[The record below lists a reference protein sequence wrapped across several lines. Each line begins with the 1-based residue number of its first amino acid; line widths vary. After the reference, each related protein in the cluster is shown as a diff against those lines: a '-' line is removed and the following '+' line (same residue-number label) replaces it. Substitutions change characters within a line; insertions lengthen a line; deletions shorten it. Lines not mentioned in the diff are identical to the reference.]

1 MARRFAVLFLLFAA
15 PVFAQENKLNP
26 NDNFKAL
33 NGLHAGQKVEVVE
46 TSLKK
51 HTGTF
56 MMVSEE
62 AIQLREATTDVA
74 VRREN
79 VLRVTLLEKSHR
91 LRNILIFGGAGCGV
105 GAGIGAAAASSDGIV
120 SGKPIAAAFGGV
132 IGLLGGFG
140 VGAAWPAHPTVY
152 RANSH

>member
-15 PVFAQENKLNP
+15 PVLAQENKLNP

-33 NGLHAGQKVEVVE
+33 NSLHAGQKVEVVE

-105 GAGIGAAAASSDGIV
+105 GAGIGAATVSSAYH
-120 SGKPIAAAFGGV
+120 GKQIAAAFGGV
-132 IGLLGGFG
+132 IGLLGGIG